1 MAEKE
6 YDVLIVGSGASGGM
20 AAYTLTKSGM
30 KCLLLEAGAAIDFT
44 RQRELKAVSDL
55 PYRGF
60 GKPGRLSHVLQANE
74 FNANQWVDEQ
84 QVPYTHDPKEP
95 YNWVRVRMIGGKS
108 LFWARMSFRLSD
120 YEFKAKD
127 LDGFGENWPISYA
140 DLAPF
145 YDRVDPIFR
154 VSGRKEGL
162 AQLPDG
168 LFVDDTTPDPESLKR
183 FGAAGKSR
191 GMTLT
196 KIRRS
201 LGNGQF
207 ASSFNL
213 LLPPALET
221 GNLTIVPNAVV
232 REITTDKRTGLAT
245 GARFVDRQSGRELEA
260 RAKIVIVAAS
270 CLESTRL
277 LLNSRIANSS
287 GVLGHY
293 LHDQFYIPNGVLA
306 AVPEARDGKAPRG
319 LMGGAG
325 YVPRFCNLRG
335 VASSK
340 KDYLRGY
347 AFDMSA
353 GATPDARYFPTWG
366 EDLQKQIES
375 YRGAAISTTIM
386 GEVLP
391 RFENYVRLDPQV
403 KDAWGIPVL
412 NIHCRYTDNEFKM
425 AKDAV
430 TTISEV
436 CRDAG
441 FEVLSGNDK
450 MLPPGYSIHEL
461 GTCRMG
467 DNPKTSVLNKW
478 NQSHDIKNLFV
489 VDGSSFVTGGSQNPT
504 LTILALSM
512 RASEYIVE
520 QARKG
525 VLSRN

>member
-20 AAYTLTKSGM
+20 AAYTLTQKGL
-30 KCLLLEAGAAIDFT
+30 KCLMLDAGPPVDY
-44 RQRELKAVSDL
+44 QRHRALKPVYEL
-55 PYRGF
+55 PYRGL
-60 GKPGRLSHVLQANE
+60 GKPGRLSHVFQANE
-74 FNANQWVDEQ
+74 FNANTWVDEQ

-95 YNWVRVRMIGGKS
+95 YNWVRVRLIGGKS
-108 LFWARMSFRLSD
+108 LFWARMSYRLSD

-127 LDGFGENWPISYA
+127 HDGFGENWPISYA
-140 DLAPF
+140 ELAPY

-168 LFVDDTTPDPESLKR
+168 LFVDDTSPDPEAAKR
-183 FGAAGKSR
+183 FAAAGKSR
-191 GMTLT
+191 GMTVT

-201 LGNGQF
+201 LGNGQL

-213 LLPPALET
+213 LLPAAQAT
-221 GNLTIVPNAVV
+221 GNLTIVPNAIV
-232 REITTDKRTGLAT
+232 REITTDKKTGLVN
-245 GARFVDRQSGRELEA
+245 GVNFVDRLSHRELH
-260 RAKIVIVAAS
+260 AKAKVVVVGAA

-277 LLNSRIANSS
+277 LLNSKIANSS

-293 LHDQFYIPNGVLA
+293 LHDQFYISNGVIA
-306 AVPEARDGKAPRG
+306 IVPEAKDGKAPRG

-325 YVPRFCNLRG
+325 YVPRFRNL
-335 VASSK
+335 K
-340 KDYLRGY
+340 TKEKDFIRGY
-347 AFDMSA
+347 AFDIYTGS
-353 GATPDARYFPTWG
+353 TPDAKYYPLWG
-366 EDLQKQIES
+366 EDLQKAMDS
-375 YRGAAISTTIM
+375 HRGAAIGTTIM

-391 RFENYVRLDPQV
+391 RFENQVSIDPKV

-412 NIHCRYTDNEFKM
+412 NIQCRYSDNEFNM

-436 CRDAG
+436 CKEAG
-441 FEVLSGNDK
+441 FEVLNGNDK
-450 MLPPGYSIHEL
+450 MFPPGYSIHEV

-504 LTILALSM
+504 MTILALSM
-512 RASEYIVE
+512 RASEYIAE
-520 QARKG
+520 QMRKG
-525 VLSRN
+525 EL